1 MGRDTID
8 ILIVDDQVGVRRLL
22 FEALSDEG
30 YKVEMAASGAEALNT
45 LARSIPSLIFLDM
58 KMPGMTGIETLHEI
72 RAQYGQ
78 LTVVMMTA
86 YGDGEIVN
94 QSRVLGVEHYLNKP
108 FDLND
113 VRHLAKLLV
122 SNNKESA

>member
-1 MGRDTID
+1 M
-8 ILIVDDQVGVRRLL
+8 
-22 FEALSDEG
+22 
-30 YKVEMAASGAEALNT
+30 
-45 LARSIPSLIFLDM
+45 
-58 KMPGMTGIETLHEI
+58 
-72 RAQYGQ
+72 
-78 LTVVMMTA
+78 TVVMMTA

>member
-58 KMPGMTGIETLHEI
+58 KMPGMTGIET
-72 RAQYGQ
+72 
-78 LTVVMMTA
+78 
-86 YGDGEIVN
+86 
-94 QSRVLGVEHYLNKP
+94 S
-108 FDLND
+108 
-113 VRHLAKLLV
+113 
-122 SNNKESA
+122 